1 MQVAVLV
8 EVPERACAV
17 QPEIGDPPSKNSTLP
32 VASAELDEVGV
43 TVAVYVTG
51 WPTTDGV
58 PVDATAILD
67 VE

>member
-1 MQVAVLV
+1 
-8 EVPERACAV
+8 V
-17 QPEIGDPPSKNSTLP
+17 QPEIGVPPSKNSTLP
-32 VASAELDEVGV
+32 VASAGLDEVGV